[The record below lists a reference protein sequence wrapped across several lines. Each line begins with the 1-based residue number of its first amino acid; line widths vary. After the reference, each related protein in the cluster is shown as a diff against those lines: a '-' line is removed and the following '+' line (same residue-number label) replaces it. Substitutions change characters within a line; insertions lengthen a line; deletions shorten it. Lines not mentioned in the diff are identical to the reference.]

1 MVTGQ
6 SYWCGKAAMI
16 LLGCSCCTDFPG
28 QQDVLQAEF
37 FLFHQ
42 TAPCKAQV
50 GIKTKLS
57 KSEKAPWK
65 CMGRK
70 NNLKI
75 WTLHLGLSF
84 SWQMP
89 LKSQDNIPEKSEDLR
104 TLVNW
109 FLPSNTGFII
119 PGQICSFYHYMW
131 LLSHQ
136 INISNIC
143 KVLWDSARK
152 C

>member
-1 MVTGQ
+1 MVIGQ

-28 QQDVLQAEF
+28 QQDILLQAEF
-37 FLFHQ
+37 FLFNQ

-70 NNLKI
+70 KKKKYLGTSLGIVVFLTNAFKKPRQHPRKIRKPEDAGQLISALQYWLNHSRLNL
-75 WTLHLGLSF
+75 
-84 SWQMP
+84 Q
-89 LKSQDNIPEKSEDLR
+89 
-104 TLVNW
+104 
-109 FLPSNTGFII
+109 FLPLHVFFFPPN
-119 PGQICSFYHYMW
+119 QH
-131 LLSHQ
+131 
-136 INISNIC
+136 
-143 KVLWDSARK
+143 K
-152 C
+152 

>member
-1 MVTGQ
+1 
-6 SYWCGKAAMI
+6 MI

-28 QQDVLQAEF
+28 QQDVLLQAEF

-70 NNLKI
+70 NNKNLD
-75 WTLHLGLSF
+75 TSLGIVVFLTNAF
-84 SWQMP
+84 KKP
-89 LKSQDNIPEKSEDLR
+89 GNIPEKSDNLR
-104 TLVNW
+104 TLVN
-109 FLPSNTGFII
+109 
-119 PGQICSFYHYMW
+119 
-131 LLSHQ
+131 
-136 INISNIC
+136 
-143 KVLWDSARK
+143 
-152 C
+152 

>member
-16 LLGCSCCTDFPG
+16 LLGCSCITDFPG
-28 QQDVLQAEF
+28 QQDVLLQAEF

-70 NNLKI
+70 NNKNLDTSLGIVIFLTNAFKKPGQHPRKI
-75 WTLHLGLSF
+75 RRPEDVGQLTSSLQYWLHHSRSNL
-84 SWQMP
+84 Q
-89 LKSQDNIPEKSEDLR
+89 
-104 TLVNW
+104 
-109 FLPSNTGFII
+109 FLPLHVVFVPPN
-119 PGQICSFYHYMW
+119 QH
-131 LLSHQ
+131 
-136 INISNIC
+136 
-143 KVLWDSARK
+143 K
-152 C
+152 